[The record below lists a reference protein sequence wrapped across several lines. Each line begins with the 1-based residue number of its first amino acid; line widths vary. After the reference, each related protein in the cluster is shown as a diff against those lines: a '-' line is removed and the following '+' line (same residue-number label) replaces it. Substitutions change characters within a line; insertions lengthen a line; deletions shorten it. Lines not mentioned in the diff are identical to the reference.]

1 MTWAVLLERAAN
13 QAATECG
20 TRVRHHPGWRTR
32 SHGAVHGPQA
42 VMWHD
47 TITPPSWASLSLSRL
62 LADGYVGL
70 KGPIANVQLDRDGTL
85 VLIAAGR
92 AHHAGAGSWPGI
104 SSGNAQ
110 TVGLE
115 VANGGRPEQWTDA
128 QRRVAAAFT
137 RAVGVTAVGHKEWAP
152 SRKQDPWSVDMVA
165 ARRSLSLR
173 PPPVVPPPS
182 DWFDMATEAELERVV
197 ERVVRRETG
206 PALLAQTVE
215 GTGGRSVGWL
225 FRNWQR
231 LWELLAGGKL
241 EVNVD
246 VDTLATQL
254 REGLGA
260 EVAAELGKRLV
271 R

>member
-1 MTWAVLLERAAN
+1 
-13 QAATECG
+13 
-20 TRVRHHPGWRTR
+20 
-32 SHGAVHGPQA
+32 
-42 VMWHD
+42 
-47 TITPPSWASLSLSRL
+47 
-62 LADGYVGL
+62 
-70 KGPIANVQLDRDGTL
+70 
-85 VLIAAGR
+85 
-92 AHHAGAGSWPGI
+92 
-104 SSGNAQ
+104 
-110 TVGLE
+110 
-115 VANGGRPEQWTDA
+115 
-128 QRRVAAAFT
+128 
-137 RAVGVTAVGHKEWAP
+137 
-152 SRKQDPWSVDMVA
+152 
-165 ARRSLSLR
+165 
-173 PPPVVPPPS
+173 
-182 DWFDMATEAELERVV
+182 MATEAELERVV